1 MSNKSRITLLA
12 VFGVLAASPVF
23 AQAQRELPMSDQWD
37 HTVSQWALIA
47 AGGAIAIAAAFGA
60 TAQGRAVA
68 GACEALAR
76 NPGAAAQI
84 RFSLLLGL
92 VLIESLVIYAFV
104 TALIIVFVLWPS
116 PLPMT

>member
-1 MSNKSRITLLA
+1 VSNKFRTTLLA
-12 VFGVLAASPVF
+12 VFGILAASPVF
-23 AQAQRELPMSDQWD
+23 AQGTWD
-37 HTVSQWALIA
+37 PVVTQWAMISA
-47 AGGAIAIAAAFGA
+47 AGAIAIAAAFGA

-104 TALIIVFVLWPS
+104 TALIIFFVRWN
-116 PLPMT
+116 T

>member
-1 MSNKSRITLLA
+1 VSNKSRITLLA

-23 AQAQRELPMSDQWD
+23 AQGMWD
-37 HTVSQWALIA
+37 PVVSQWALISA
-47 AGGAIAIAAAFGA
+47 AGAIAIAAAFGA

-104 TALIIVFVLWPS
+104 TALIIFFVRWN
-116 PLPMT
+116 T